1 MTLTTR
7 LAIAMI
13 ALVAIAVSAVGWLSY
28 RSLEQ
33 TILPRVLDRIEIQSR
48 LAASEFGAPVR
59 TGRGDIATFHGLAAV
74 TGLMRARLNGGIDPT
89 DGTTEAIWRERL
101 QGRLIAQMPLR

>member
-33 TILPRVLDRIEIQSR
+33 TVLPRVLDRIEIQSR
-48 LAASEFGAPVR
+48 LAANELESQVR
-59 TGRGDIATFHGLAAV
+59 TGRGDVATFNGLAAV
-74 TGLMRARLNGGIDPT
+74 TGCLEAAARSSSTSRPS
-89 DGTTEAIWRERL
+89 DGVASCR
-101 QGRLIAQMPLR
+101 